1 MQIGTEMIKFNK
13 INGWSYKTTD
23 DRFMISNC
31 GSRQWFSAEIDAEYS
46 EKFGWAIP
54 VENSKVY
61 HTTITE
67 AQRWIRDVEYA
78 KVCA

>member
-1 MQIGTEMIKFNK
+1 MIKFNR

-23 DRFMISNC
+23 GKFMISNC
-31 GSRQWFSAEIDAEYS
+31 GSRQWFSAEIDFEYS

-61 HTTITE
+61 HSSIKE
-67 AQRWIRDVEYA
+67 AQQWVRTVEYKEIA
-78 KVCA
+78 

>member
-1 MQIGTEMIKFNK
+1 
-13 INGWSYKTTD
+13 
-23 DRFMISNC
+23 MISNC
-31 GSRQWFSAEIDAEYS
+31 GARQWYSAEIDADYS

-67 AQRWIRDVEYA
+67 AQKWIRDVEYA
-78 KVCA
+78 KQVA